1 MRRGVLTSWVPC
13 YPGSMGSQVAEV
25 VELGVADEGKG
36 EGEGVTHVVLVT
48 FGDDEIA
55 LVVRAHVHECD
66 DPFRK
71 AIPWSRRERDA

>member
-1 MRRGVLTSWVPC
+1 MLTSWVPR

-25 VELGVADEGKG
+25 VELGVADEGEGEG

-55 LVVRAHVHECD
+55 LVVRAHVHACD

-71 AIPWSRRERDA
+71 AVPWSRRERDA